1 MADLTVRELLLASMR
16 VAQVLRKGEDPDA
29 QEMEEALGALK
40 MMLQLWSTR
49 KLLVRAT
56 VPENFA
62 LTANVGSYTIGV
74 GGAFNT
80 SKPIG
85 IENAFIRDSNNLDYP
100 LDIRPMEF
108 FNSIGDKAVTVA
120 RPEILFYDPG
130 LTQQATQTGTISLYG
145 IPDTVYT
152 LYIRSK
158 KYFTDPLTITETLTF
173 DSAYNEPIKYNLA
186 MRLWGEYHKGDP
198 PSLMVM
204 LADSGVT
211 MLEALNSTP
220 VLSQMDLPGCN
231 MSPYNVYTGNY

>member
-1 MADLTVRELLLASMR
+1 MADLTVRELILASMR
-16 VAQVLRKGEDPDA
+16 AAQVLRKGEDPDS
-29 QEMEEALGALK
+29 QEMEEALSTLK

-62 LTANVGSYTIGV
+62 LTANVGTYTIGV

-80 SKPIG
+80 SKPLS
-85 IENAFIRDSNNLDYP
+85 IEDAFLRDNHNLDYP

-120 RPEILFYDPG
+120 RPEILFYDVG
-130 LTQQATQTGTISLYG
+130 AVQQATQTGTISLYG

-158 KYFTDPLTITETLTF
+158 KYFTDPLAITETLTF
-173 DSAYNEPIKYNLA
+173 DDAYNEPIKYNLS

-198 PSLMVM
+198 PSLLVH

-220 VLSQMDLPGCN
+220 VMSQMDLPGCKQ
-231 MSPYNVYTGNY
+231 STYNVYTGNY